1 MARASPLLPAPG
13 CASRPHYL
21 LTETQPLA
29 ASQGTCTGVCC
40 RLNAL
45 LCNLVQMFPSSEV
58 YCSENELQRD
68 CKSLAEKQWS

>member
-29 ASQGTCTGVCC
+29 ASQGTRTGV
-40 RLNAL
+40 L
-45 LCNLVQMFPSSEV
+45 LQIKPFAVQFGSDVPKQRSV
-58 YCSENELQRD
+58 LQ
-68 CKSLAEKQWS
+68 